1 MSDTREEFEQWVK
14 DTAKKFEYVYMNRI
28 LERNGNDYSTTWVD
42 CAWMGWQSR
51 PVNVVVPMGWKLA
64 PLESTSDMDFAA
76 GVADLDIPV
85 DRDHA
90 EAIWRIMIA
99 AAPQPPEQS
108 QEQ

>member
-1 MSDTREEFEQWVK
+1 MSNSREDFEQWVK
-14 DTAKKFEYVYMNRI
+14 DTAKKFEYAHTNRL
-28 LERNGNDYSTTWVD
+28 LERIDDDEDGYTTTWVD
-42 CAWMGWQSR
+42 CAWMGWQAR
-51 PVNVVVPMGWKLA
+51 TVNSLVPTDWKLA

-99 AAPQPPEQS
+99 TAPQPPKQD
-108 QEQ
+108 